1 VVLVMVVFG
10 VRVEVWDEVV
20 RLVAVVV
27 VTTVEVEVM

>member
-1 VVLVMVVFG
+1 VVLVVVVFG

-20 RLVAVVV
+20 WLVAVVV